1 MGIWKIASFTSC
13 VVLLTLGLFTVAE
26 AENEPSPSDNMKTFS
41 VTDQTGF
48 KENRFRGQ
56 IVRIDGTQYFIKTKE
71 GIEVQLHR
79 DEATKVT
86 GAIKQGD
93 MIEAKVDDN
102 NHILSIQPFS
112 KGDMEKT
119 NAGKAKQ
126 K

>member
-79 DEATKVT
+79 DEATKVA

-102 NHILSIQPFS
+102 NHILTIQPFS

>member
-71 GIEVQLHR
+71 GTEVQLHR

>member
-1 MGIWKIASFTSC
+1 MGTWRIAGFTSC
-13 VVLLTLGLFTVAE
+13 VILLGLGLFTVAE
-26 AENEPSPSDNMKTFS
+26 AENEPSPSDNMKPFS

-48 KENRFRGQ
+48 NENRFRGK
-56 IVRIDGTQYFIKTKE
+56 IVRIDGADYFIKTKE
-71 GIEVQLHR
+71 GTEVQLHR
-79 DEATKVT
+79 DETTKVT

-112 KGDMEKT
+112 KGAMEKT
-119 NAGKAKQ
+119 NAGKSKQ